1 MTLPETAIKRD
12 GSIYPFAL
20 YKIEMV
26 LDSLHLTE
34 HEADILPAILQ
45 KLNGAKQTSTEKI
58 ADAFVQTLIE
68 LGFSDEANAYTSRH
82 SFATMMLTLGAD
94 LYTTSKLLGHS
105 NVKTTQI
112 YAKIVDSKKVEA
124 VNLVDG
130 VFD

>member
-1 MTLPETAIKRD
+1 MLQQDAQIKSITQMTLPETAIKRD

-58 ADAFVQTLIE
+58 ADAFLSLIHISE
-68 LGFSDEANAYTSRH
+68 PTRP
-82 SFATMMLTLGAD
+82 
-94 LYTTSKLLGHS
+94 
-105 NVKTTQI
+105 
-112 YAKIVDSKKVEA
+112 
-124 VNLVDG
+124 
-130 VFD
+130 